1 MMKSA
6 AKTALLQWRIVPGT
20 SINGERRQSWWRIH
34 LHLHFTPLAVAG
46 QIPGLVANY
55 ILVAQFGGDLLG
67 NVAHLVDI
75 VHAKH
80 APAGSG
86 ADVVEQLRA
95 GALLGSG
102 RVGI

>member
-20 SINGERRQSWWRIH
+20 SINGERRQSRRRIH

-46 QIPGLVANY
+46 QVFGLVADH
-55 ILVAQFGGDLLG
+55 ILVAQLGGDLLR

-75 VHAKH
+75 VDAEEP
-80 APAGSG
+80 PARRG
-86 ADVVEQLRA
+86 ADIVEKHGA
-95 GALLGSG
+95 GALL
-102 RVGI
+102 